1 MTDESVFVCHKG
13 YLSLFPLLLGLLPPS
28 SPHLG
33 PILDIL
39 GSEEHL
45 WSPYGIRSLSVS
57 HPEFGQ
63 GENYWK
69 GPIWIQMNYMVLSSL
84 NKIYAKEPGPHQARA
99 QDLYSRLR
107 KNIIENVYKVSR
119 FNGKFFT

>member
-1 MTDESVFVCHKG
+1 MGVIAYLFINHKDESYFVCHKG
-13 YLSLFPLLLGLLPPS
+13 YLSLFPVMLGLLDPS
-28 SPHLG
+28 SPHVG

-39 GSEEHL
+39 HSPDHL
-45 WSPYGIRSLSVS
+45 WSPYGIRSLSAS

-84 NKIYAKEPGPHQARA
+84 H
-99 QDLYSRLR
+99 
-107 KNIIENVYKVSR
+107 KVCHLLDPSHTR
-119 FNGKFFT
+119 MVFF